1 MNDWVYQEQ
10 GHKYLCDG
18 VEKPSVT
25 RLVSFA
31 VGNIYKGVPSA
42 ILERKANFGTYVHQV
57 IQNYVLGID
66 QEVDKDAINLL
77 AEFIMLTDGI
87 KFTEVEKMVTY
98 EDRFGGRLDLMD
110 EYGFIYD
117 IKTTSKIHKEN
128 LEWQLGFYYLAN
140 GKNRA
145 DCVGIGRNGEQ
156 TPFSIPYEIGYCIW
170 LPKGKEGKMVEIK
183 PKTKTECLEL
193 LRRYE
198 TDSKI

>member
-1 MNDWVYQEQ
+1 MVNSIIVTNWEYQDQ
-10 GHKYLCDG
+10 GHKYLCNG
-18 VEKPSVT
+18 IEKPSVT
-25 RLVSFA
+25 RLVSYA

-57 IQNYVLGID
+57 IQNYVQGID

-110 EYGFIYD
+110 EDGYIYD

-140 GKNRA
+140 GKMKRK
-145 DCVGIGRNGEQ
+145 
-156 TPFSIPYEIGYCIW
+156 GYCVW

-193 LRRYE
+193 LKRYE
-198 TDSKI
+198 TDSKV

>member
-1 MNDWVYQEQ
+1 MNDWEYQDQ

-18 VEKPSVT
+18 IEKPSVT
-25 RLVSFA
+25 RLVSYA

-57 IQNYVLGID
+57 IQNYVQGVD

-77 AEFIMLTDGI
+77 AEFIMITDGI

-110 EYGFIYD
+110 EDGYIYD
-117 IKTTSKIHKEN
+117 IKTTSKLHKSS

-140 GKNRA
+140 GYPLMKLFA
-145 DCVGIGRNGEQ
+145 DNKEYLM
-156 TPFSIPYEIGYCIW
+156 TNTDPFGYCIW
-170 LPKGKEGKMVEIK
+170 LPKGKDGKLVKIK
-183 PKTKTECLEL
+183 ARTKYECLEL
-193 LRRYE
+193 LKRYE
-198 TDSKI
+198 TDSEV